1 MYLDNAATTPLTDSV
16 KEYVISI
23 LDKFGNPS
31 SLYRLGDETKQI
43 ITCARRN
50 VAQFINADPKNIIF
64 TSSGSASNTL
74 AIRGYMEANET
85 ALLYS
90 PIAHKSILEYE
101 KYEPKAY
108 KLKVDNSGNIDLD
121 DLKDWVRDRQEKYLV
136 AIDYANSEIGTI
148 QDVKKIIEIVHFYGG
163 TVYLDCTGSIPQIPL
178 DVKSLDVDMAG
189 FSAHKLGALK
199 GCGVLYKKPH
209 INLSPL
215 VYGSQEF
222 GYVGGTENILGIA
235 SLGKAVEEY
244 DYSSI
249 TSENRDYLYKNIRE
263 NIAGV
268 ELIGALKNRLPLN
281 LYLCVK
287 NVEGEALTI
296 LLDTNGYQ
304 VSTGSACSSGS
315 LAPSPTLQA
324 IQMNGEDLHSCI
336 RITLSGKETKEELD
350 DFCKKLRSEI
360 SILRSYGM

>member
-108 KLKVDNSGNIDLD
+108 KLKVDNAGNIDLN

-199 GCGVLYKKPH
+199 GCGVLYKKSH

-263 NIAGV
+263 NIA
-268 ELIGALKNRLPLN
+268 AKS
-281 LYLCVK
+281 
-287 NVEGEALTI
+287 
-296 LLDTNGYQ
+296 
-304 VSTGSACSSGS
+304 VSV
-315 LAPSPTLQA
+315 
-324 IQMNGEDLHSCI
+324 
-336 RITLSGKETKEELD
+336 R
-350 DFCKKLRSEI
+350 
-360 SILRSYGM
+360 